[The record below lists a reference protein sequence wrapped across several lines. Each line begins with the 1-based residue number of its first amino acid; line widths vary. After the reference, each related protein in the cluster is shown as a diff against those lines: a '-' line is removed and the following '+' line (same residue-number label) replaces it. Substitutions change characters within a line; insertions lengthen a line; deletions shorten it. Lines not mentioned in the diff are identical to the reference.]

1 MASRMST
8 ARFGRALAG
17 ICITVAIAFW
27 AVPVN
32 AQTRSPDPAAP
43 VPKTSPQPVRVQ
55 ILVDESANVT
65 VGQIDWERDAA
76 KKIAAS
82 ALAGTPTGDYQV
94 AVAGYGSAPPPPAE
108 GKPTFDR
115 VCPFQEA
122 GLSATTTTTGSS
134 IAECLKGLHPRKAA
148 EGNDS
153 DIAGALKFFEDDLVR
168 NTPLGTRRVLVLFTG
183 GTANRRN
190 QLVNAVPTDLRTNQI
205 EVWPLGFGSADA
217 ASLDAIARGGFQGS
231 GTCERDTP
239 SVHMAGTGDDLIPAA
254 TAVASALTPRAL
266 CRSEAKRRI
275 PLPATDATIRVRHED
290 RLTFNFC
297 QPHPVGGPQDC
308 SDSSFVKIGKKT
320 PDGSTFERPP
330 GADGY
335 DRLHVTHPMPGE
347 WTIVATAPPGGPP
360 IMLDVEVEWEGT
372 PRTAMLVRPT
382 PPQPGPNGGP
392 PMVNVEARLYTRAG
406 ALELPRALAGVT
418 ARLTVDYGTG
428 SQPPEELDAA
438 PRFAADAGG
447 SDIIVFSTH
456 APFKIPVA
464 ASGPLTFTATVS
476 WPDAKDPAQT
486 AIIYATSIQKISEA
500 KKNSGPTV
508 TFPTFNGPLPRGGSV
523 SGYLT
528 VTGDWGRI
536 KEITLCSPESWA
548 ALGVTMDTVT
558 LRPNEMK
565 DGQPKL
571 LTIRAGDHASLGPT
585 GGIIEAFDQ
594 PVGSCPDDRLGNFRL
609 GDQFVALTIVPFP
622 ADSPVNQW
630 LVAFVVLVSLI
641 ITTTV
646 GAGILECRRRRA
658 RHAAVDGLTVWLYRD
673 AQLLSYFEP
682 DNPGHTIMSFAVRR
696 LGDGNPRLVTADRAN
711 PDSPRF
717 EVRRDGIRD
726 VIELRK
732 NAGKHVRWVK
742 FPVGD
747 SVAHSLDDRVVFKI
761 TDIGPTSQR
770 SPSVRSKE
778 ELTNQ

>member
-1 MASRMST
+1 MST

-122 GLSATTTTTGSS
+122 GLSATATATTTGSS

-320 PDGSTFERPP
+320 PDGSTFERPA

-335 DRLHVTHPMPGE
+335 DRLHVTRPMPGE
-347 WTIVATAPPGGPP
+347 WTVVATASPGGPP
-360 IMLDVEVEWEGT
+360 IMFDVQVEWEGT

-528 VTGDWGRI
+528 VTGNWGRI
-536 KEITLCSPESWA
+536 REITLCSPESWA

-609 GDQFVALTIVPFP
+609 GDQFVALTVVPFP
-622 ADSPVNQW
+622 ADSPVNEW
-630 LVAFVVLVSLI
+630 LVAFFVLVSLI

-646 GAGILECRRRRA
+646 GAGILEFRSRIT
-658 RHAAVDGLTVWLYRD
+658 RHATVAGLKISLYRD
-673 AQLLSYFEP
+673 NIACDVLEPSAPGESTISFGIDNVDGTSRGDPSFSTDDANVSSAGQRFTVQRNGQNGMIQLER
-682 DNPGHTIMSFAVRR
+682 N
-696 LGDGNPRLVTADRAN
+696 
-711 PDSPRF
+711 SPR
-717 EVRRDGIRD
+717 ES
-726 VIELRK
+726 
-732 NAGKHVRWVK
+732 ATH
-742 FPVGD
+742 PVGD
-747 SVAHSLDDRVVFKI
+747 KLAHLLNERVYFI
-761 TDIGPTSQR
+761 IADTTQNAATTGATSTME
-770 SPSVRSKE
+770 P
-778 ELTNQ
+778 